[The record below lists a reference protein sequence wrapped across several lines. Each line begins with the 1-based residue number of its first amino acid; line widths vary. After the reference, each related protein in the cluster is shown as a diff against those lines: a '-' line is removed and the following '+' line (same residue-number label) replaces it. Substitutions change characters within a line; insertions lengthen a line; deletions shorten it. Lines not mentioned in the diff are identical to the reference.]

1 MLKSFWFWAVITAIG
16 IQFISFDIPAKL
28 PIKKGEELQ
37 ASSEV
42 MSILKRSCY
51 DCHSSEVKAPWYYN
65 VAPISWYTQLHV
77 KNARAIVNFSQ
88 WNSYSKEK
96 QLKVL
101 KKLPKS
107 VVIRMP
113 LLTYTYMHKETV
125 LTKEEKKI
133 LAKWARE
140 LKEKIK

>member
-1 MLKSFWFWAVITAIG
+1 MLKSFWFWTLIVFIA
-16 IQFISFDIPAKL
+16 IQFFSLDVPAKL
-28 PIKKGEELQ
+28 PTKKEQELQ

-65 VAPISWYTQLHV
+65 IAPTSWVTQIHV
-77 KNARAIVNFSQ
+77 KNARDIVNFSK

-101 KKLPKS
+101 DKLPKS
-107 VVIRMP
+107 IVIRMP
-113 LLTYTYMHKETV
+113 LPTYTYMHKETI

-133 LAKWARE
+133 VSKWARD

>member
-1 MLKSFWFWAVITAIG
+1 MLKSFWFWAVIIAIG
-16 IQFISFDIPAKL
+16 IQLISFDIPAKL
-28 PIKKGEELQ
+28 PIKKSEELQ

-42 MSILKRSCY
+42 TSILKKSCY
-51 DCHSSEVKAPWYYN
+51 DCHSSEVNAPWYYN
-65 VAPISWYTQLHV
+65 VAPISWYTQIHV
-77 KNARAIVNFSQ
+77 KNARAIVNFSK

-125 LTKEEKKI
+125 LTKEEKKT